1 MDVRGT
7 DIEMCLRK
15 LHMVNSLLASGNFCY
30 LLITFANSLNP
41 DQDRHN
47 VGPDLDPNCLS
58 LMVFLKEFF
67 EKLFFVK
74 SQQTTTTAQKN
85 YPACKELTSIKEL
98 QRQKMEYENKKKV
111 AEQLRRQQEEED
123 EREQR
128 RRAAMR
134 LQEEQKAMLER
145 QREETRVQEEQ
156 ARAWE
161 EARKR
166 EVHIAGFLSQDKAKP
181 KYEQ

>member
-1 MDVRGT
+1 
-7 DIEMCLRK
+7 
-15 LHMVNSLLASGNFCY
+15 
-30 LLITFANSLNP
+30 
-41 DQDRHN
+41 
-47 VGPDLDPNCLS
+47 
-58 LMVFLKEFF
+58 MVFLKEFF

-181 KYEQ
+181 KYEQWHEVSNNVVCATSKGSDQPVHRRWLIRSFASRLSILWLLSYWPNRVWSF